1 MSIYKKSHPI
11 ILAFRTGNINFTKF
25 YGALNFLGLQYHG
38 SSKETLGPGTSSFT
52 DGLFGVFF
60 SRGSIL
66 YSLNCGAIPVFCVTV
81 NNRVT

>member
-1 MSIYKKSHPI
+1 MA
-11 ILAFRTGNINFTKF
+11 AFRTGNANFAKF
-25 YGALNFLGLQYHG
+25 YGALNFLGLQYLQWILQIT
-38 SSKETLGPGTSSFT
+38 ETLGPGTSSFT

-66 YSLNCGAIPVFCVTV
+66 YSYGGIPVLCVTV